1 MTENVEHAL
10 KELAEPVNIY
20 INEPIAKRFVAVLKN
35 TFITPNQV
43 TYLSVL
49 VGFASGYSFSQG
61 SWASSVTGGLLL
73 ELTLILDCVDGQ
85 LARAKNMAS
94 DLGRLIDGIA
104 GYFAYLA
111 VVYGIISGYPNFS
124 TEVIVIAVFTSC
136 LLYTS

>member
-1 MTENVEHAL
+1 MTKNLEHAL

-61 SWASSVTGGLLL
+61 SWASSLTGGLLL
-73 ELTLILDCVDGQ
+73 EFTLILDCVDGQ
-85 LARAKNMAS
+85 LARGKIWQAIGG
-94 DLGRLIDGIA
+94 DLLME
-104 GYFAYLA
+104 LL
-111 VVYGIISGYPNFS
+111 V
-124 TEVIVIAVFTSC
+124 TSHIWQ
-136 LLYTS
+136 